1 MYVESKQ
8 WNNLEAASPSSKAR
22 EKRMGC
28 ADSSVWLVVCLFP
41 VFWLVGCI
49 NFACGG
55 AFVVK
60 TWGL

>member
-41 VFWLVGCI
+41 FF
-49 NFACGG
+49 FAC
-55 AFVVK
+55 
-60 TWGL
+60 WMH